1 MLGRV
6 AVHKLLKVSV
16 YVVFNFILFK
26 VGCHSLE
33 LFGKH
38 TYNVLAIFTHKLDS
52 LHEIVNRVLIAIMDS
67 LQSLRKVI
75 RNMVFDDDLKLLES
89 RMKVGVVLNIH
100 LVSLLTE
107 GLMHADRIVNNLFVL
122 DLLQIEPLLDVLDLL
137 GHLELLEAD

>member
-1 MLGRV
+1 
-6 AVHKLLKVSV
+6 
-16 YVVFNFILFK
+16 
-26 VGCHSLE
+26 
-33 LFGKH
+33 
-38 TYNVLAIFTHKLDS
+38 
-52 LHEIVNRVLIAIMDS
+52 MDS

>member
-33 LFGKH
+33 FFGKH
-38 TYNVLAIFTHKLDS
+38 TYNVLAIFTHKLDP
-52 LHEIVNRVLIAIMDS
+52 LHESIEGVLIAIVDS
-67 LQSLRKVI
+67 LQSLRKIIWNV
-75 RNMVFDDDLKLLES
+75 VFYDDLELLKS
-89 RMKVGVVLNIH
+89 RMKVGIVLNIH

-107 GLMHADRIVNNLFVL
+107 GLMHADRIMDFLFVL
-122 DLLQIEPLLDVLDLL
+122 DLLQI
-137 GHLELLEAD
+137 

>member
-1 MLGRV
+1 
-6 AVHKLLKVSV
+6 
-16 YVVFNFILFK
+16 
-26 VGCHSLE
+26 
-33 LFGKH
+33 
-38 TYNVLAIFTHKLDS
+38 
-52 LHEIVNRVLIAIMDS
+52 MDS

-107 GLMHADRIVNNLFVL
+107 RLMHADRIVHNLFVL
-122 DLLQIEPLLDVLDLL
+122 DLLQIEPLLDVLDFL